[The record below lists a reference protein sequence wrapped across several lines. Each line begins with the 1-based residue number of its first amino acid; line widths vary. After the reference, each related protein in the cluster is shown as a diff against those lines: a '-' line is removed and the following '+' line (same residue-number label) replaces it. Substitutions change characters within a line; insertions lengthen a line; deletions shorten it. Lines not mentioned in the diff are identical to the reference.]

1 MDFPKDLKYVDTH
14 EYLRVE
20 GDEVTLGITAYAVEQ
35 LGDIVFVQLPAE
47 GDEMKKGESFGSVE
61 SVKAVEELYAPL
73 SGRVL
78 AVNTAVVD
86 DPAAIADDPYEN
98 GWLLKVQMSLPDEL
112 DDTLTAE
119 EYAESLGA

>member
-47 GDEMKKGESFGSVE
+47 GEEMKKGESFGSVE

-78 AVNTAVVD
+78 AVNTAVMD